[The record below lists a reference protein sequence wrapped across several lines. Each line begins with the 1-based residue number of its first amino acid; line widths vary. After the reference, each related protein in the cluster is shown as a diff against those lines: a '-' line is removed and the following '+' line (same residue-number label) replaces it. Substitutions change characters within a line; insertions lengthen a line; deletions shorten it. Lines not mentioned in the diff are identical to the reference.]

1 MKSRCL
7 YHWEHAL
14 FSQNKQAESGN
25 AESLRSKGE
34 ALLSR
39 ISIGKPIKFKHFTRK
54 GYALFACLGKEVI
67 IGTLSV
73 ATLTYAKA
81 DGISTDVERASKSLQ
96 NGRQT
101 VNAQTDVRENPDE
114 GVLVIRG
121 QETEKTDDSVI
132 IKETGNTAVPDKT
145 DEIISPIETD
155 ETVAPKDTVQ
165 SMSER
170 TIMLEEVGVT
180 GSRVPRPKAS
190 AVRMVTVLSSDML
203 LDMPSQSVNDALKNV
218 VGVDVRQ
225 RGALGAQTD
234 IGIRGGTSEHIALLL
249 DGINI
254 CDPQTAHNGL
264 ELPFDLWD
272 VRQITVTEGPAGRV
286 FGTSSL
292 AGAINIIPNGLGQ
305 NEMTVHAEGGS
316 FGYASGGLRLSLS
329 KGHWSNSVSANY
341 TRSDGYSRSEA
352 GHLNSDFE
360 NVKAFYQGRYED
372 NRVLVNWHTGMSLK
386 SWGSNTFYSVRSDEQ
401 YEHTNK
407 IYTALRAET
416 KTGRFHFSPTIYW
429 NRFSDRYEFYR
440 DAPDRSPYNYNRMD
454 IMGMNLNSYFDWI
467 LGRTSIGAE
476 CRNENL
482 KSGNLGE
489 PLGTPIP
496 IHGTDRQYDL
506 GLNRTNLSISLEHNV
521 HLSWL
526 DISAGFVAVK
536 NTWNEMPMKIYPGI
550 DVGISPIDCLRIFA
564 SYNSSLRMPTFTELY
579 YSVDGHKADKHLKPE
594 EMSAFELGIRYTS
607 NAIRAQLSLYR
618 HAGKNMIDWIMDTS
632 LGTEAVWESVNHA
645 RITSYGAEA
654 SVNIDFNQLIPT
666 QKVVRNFNVAYSYI
680 DQNQKREPNI
690 QSLYALEYL
699 RHKFTASLQLQI
711 IRDLNLNIN
720 CRYQQR
726 IGSYSDIN
734 GISHDYKPYFITDA
748 HLSWDKSS
756 YNIYVEANNL
766 FNKKYFDYG
775 NVPQPGTWL
784 TVGARY
790 RLKL

>member
-7 YHWEHAL
+7 CHWERAL
-14 FSQNKQAESGN
+14 FSWRKQEERGN
-25 AESLRSKGE
+25 AESLESKGQ

-54 GYALFACLGKEVI
+54 GYALFACLGKEVL

-96 NGRQT
+96 NGRET
-101 VNAQTDVRENPDE
+101 VNAQTDARQNPDE
-114 GVLVIRG
+114 GVIQLRC
-121 QETEKTDDSVI
+121 QETDKADNSVVS
-132 IKETGNTAVPDKT
+132 KETNETTVPDKT
-145 DEIISPIETD
+145 DDIISPIETD
-155 ETVAPKDTVQ
+155 DAAVPKDTVQ

-170 TIMLEEVGVT
+170 SIMLDEVDIT
-180 GSRVPRPKAS
+180 GSRVPLPKAN
-190 AVRMVTVLSSDML
+190 AVRMVTVLSEDKL
-203 LDMPSQSVNDALKNV
+203 QNMPSQSVNDALKNV

-234 IGIRGGTSEHIALLL
+234 IGIRGGTSEHVALLL

-264 ELPFDLWD
+264 DLPVDLSD
-272 VRQITVTEGPAGRV
+272 VKQIVVTEGPAGRV
-286 FGTSSL
+286 YGTSSL
-292 AGAINIIPNGLGQ
+292 AGAINVQTNGLGK
-305 NEMTVHAEGGS
+305 NELIIRAEGGS
-316 FGYASGGLRLSLS
+316 FGYAVGGLRLSLS
-329 KGHWSNSVSANY
+329 KGNWSNSISSSY
-341 TRSDGYSRSEA
+341 TRSDGFSRSKA
-352 GHLNSDFE
+352 GKLNSDYQGI
-360 NVKAFYQGRYED
+360 KAFYQGRYD
-372 NRVLVNWHTGMSLK
+372 DKKVLVSWHAGMSLRG
-386 SWGSNTFYSVRSDEQ
+386 WGSNTFYGISSDEQ

-407 IYTALRAET
+407 IYTALHAET
-416 KTGRFHFSPTIYW
+416 KTGHFHFSPTIYW
-429 NRFSDRYEFYR
+429 NRFSDRFEYFR
-440 DAPDRSPYNYNRMD
+440 NAPEKSPYNYNRMD

-476 CRNENL
+476 CRNEDL

-489 PLGTPIP
+489 PLSTPIP
-496 IHGTDRQYDL
+496 IHGTGREYNL

-526 DISAGFVAVK
+526 DVSAGFVAIK

-564 SYNSSLRMPTFTELY
+564 SYNTSLRMPTYTELY

-594 EMSAFELGIRYTS
+594 EMSAFEFGIRYMS
-607 NAIRAQLSLYR
+607 NGIQAQLSLYR
-618 HAGKNMIDWIMDTS
+618 HAGKNMIDWIMDTTH
-632 LGTEAVWESVNHA
+632 GEEAVWESVNHA
-645 RITSYGAEA
+645 HITSLGTEA
-654 SVNIDFNQLIPT
+654 SVNFDFFQLFPT
-666 QKVVRNFNVAYSYI
+666 QKVLRNLNIAYSYI

-711 IRDLNLNIN
+711 IRDLNFNIN

-726 IGSYSDIN
+726 IGSYTDVNAESK
-734 GISHDYKPYFITDA
+734 DYKPYFITDA
-748 HLSWDKSS
+748 RLSWDKNM
-756 YNIYVEANNL
+756 YNIYAEANNI
-766 FNKKYFDYG
+766 FNKTYIDYG
-775 NVPQPGTWL
+775 NVPQPGIWI
-784 TVGARY
+784 TVGAK
-790 RLKL
+790 LKIQL